1 MAVIEFSS
9 LPRTVNFISLDVQLS
24 LFRKV
29 RVISCN
35 QKTCGLLTKERDTVK
50 TLVVIACAVSMVKV
64 VPLKLIPCDSVTR
77 RPEFLSVTVIRRGP
91 HFESPSLFPQT
102 LLTVSG
108 SCNNEFNSMVLTP
121 SVLLNESDVA
131 NKAVAGVTVKCCGS
145 NEDAAQSQ
153 SESAP
158 NPQNLKL

>member
-1 MAVIEFSS
+1 VAVIEFSS
-9 LPRTVNFISLDVQLS
+9 LPRTMNFISLEVQLS

-35 QKTCGLLTKERDTVK
+35 QKTCGLLTKARDTVK

-77 RPEFLSVTVIRRGP
+77 RPELLSVTDIRRGP

-108 SCNNEFNSMVLTP
+108 SFSNEFNSMVFTP
-121 SVLLNESDVA
+121 SVLLNEIYVVC
-131 NKAVAGVTVKCCGS
+131 KAGAGVTVKCLGS

-153 SESAP
+153 SASAP
-158 NPQNLKL
+158 NPQNLKS